1 MCDVWQPE
9 ATVRHAATQ
18 EPGAHVDNGCWLK
31 IVNLQARVANGAFAP
46 LIDTLC
52 DAAVTEAVPAW
63 SDSVAAVAEADG
75 AFLLCRK
82 GHALHQRLQQH
93 ALVHA
98 VHRVQADGDGLAK
111 QAQRR

>member
-1 MCDVWQPE
+1 MWQPE

-31 IVNLQARVANGAFAP
+31 LVGFQACVANATSAP
-46 LIDTLC
+46 LIHNPF

-63 SDSVAAVAEADG
+63 SDGVAAATDADG